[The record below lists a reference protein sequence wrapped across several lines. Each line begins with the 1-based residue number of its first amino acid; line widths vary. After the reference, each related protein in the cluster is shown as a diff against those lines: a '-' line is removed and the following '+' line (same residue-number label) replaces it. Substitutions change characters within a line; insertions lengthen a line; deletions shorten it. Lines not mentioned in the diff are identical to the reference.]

1 MMSLFHMS
9 KTYPL
14 SPMMIQLRKKLFLM
28 QVRCRK
34 FVPALPLKK
43 VIGVPKM
50 INPFPADYKWSH
62 DEFMPPNNIE
72 FCGNT
77 KQRELPTDRAGEV
90 TPYGILKMFITDE
103 MLQSVADETNRYSVE
118 KDGRS
123 VNTSRQELEKL
134 IGMFYYM
141 GLVQVPSL
149 RSYWESELRYEAV
162 AKVMSRDLLLK
173 LVTVLHFVDNSAIT
187 DEEKLDKL

>member
-1 MMSLFHMS
+1 
-9 KTYPL
+9 
-14 SPMMIQLRKKLFLM
+14 
-28 QVRCRK
+28 
-34 FVPALPLKK
+34 
-43 VIGVPKM
+43 M
-50 INPFPADYKWSH
+50 INLFPADYKWSD

-141 GLVQVPSL
+141 GLVQVPCL

-187 DEEKLDKL
+187 DEEKLDKLWKLRPWFEALRQNFSKVPPKEFQSIDEVIIPFKGRYSLKTYMPKKPHK